1 MEIDFL
7 GNIQMRKSYSNPG
20 TIAYLEDLEANHE
33 YNKISNN
40 LVQKL
45 K

>member
-1 MEIDFL
+1 MKIDFL
-7 GNIQMRKSYSNPG
+7 GNIQMRKSYSEPS
-20 TIAYLEDLEANHE
+20 TIAYLEDLEAKHE
-33 YNKISNN
+33 YNTISNN